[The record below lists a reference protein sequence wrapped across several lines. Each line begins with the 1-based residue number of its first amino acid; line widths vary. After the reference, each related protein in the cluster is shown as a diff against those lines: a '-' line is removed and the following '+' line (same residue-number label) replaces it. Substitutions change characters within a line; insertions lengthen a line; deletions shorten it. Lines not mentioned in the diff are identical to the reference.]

1 MCILLSDKIFFVISN
16 IIGFIV
22 FFWWNIYGLFNL
34 FCRLLGPLFTTY
46 LHTIIYIII
55 LCYIGYLNVKL
66 RKYQIGE
73 NIKNMDKYSWYILIQ
88 ALCIGMFYLI
98 CPLAEGMDK
107 CPVCNGTKEISIE
120 KYNKIKRYLDKINDN
135 GYEDFYFAQ
144 KVE

>member
-1 MCILLSDKIFFVISN
+1 MGYLIFRI
-16 IIGFIV
+16 
-22 FFWWNIYGLFNL
+22 
-34 FCRLLGPLFTTY
+34 LLGPLFTTY

-120 KYNKIKRYLDKINDN
+120 KDN